1 MGGKESQEIGGKMG
15 GKRKREKRMGGGE
28 GAKKEVMKEDLKR
41 YKEKKVNRRKT
52 GRKMKEMQGGKIG
65 GKSVQTKRRKKEIG

>member
-52 GRKMKEMQGGKIG
+52 GKMKEMQEEKIG
-65 GKSVQTKRRKKEIG
+65 GKSVETKRRK